1 MSASPDKRRPRA
13 RSMLSFS
20 GKRSSILFGKGDIVE
35 THEEKEAHEVKTKA
49 NPNKAMNE
57 IQPGMKARKTKT
69 PTRGVLLT
77 GFQLPGL
84 SNRQR

>member
-1 MSASPDKRRPRA
+1 MSASLDKRRPRA

-20 GKRSSILFGKGDIVE
+20 GKRSSLLFGTGDIVE

-57 IQPGMKARKTKT
+57 IQPGMKAQKTG
-69 PTRGVLLT
+69 PLTRGVLLT
-77 GFQLPGL
+77 CSQLRGL
-84 SNRQR
+84 SNHLR